1 MSDSWDFN
9 ADFSGVTAASGMGAP
24 SREGSFAVEIIS
36 TDTTTTRAGAP
47 RARFTA
53 RVVEGD
59 MTGRTIYDGLNIP
72 RNAQEWSKLSPFWA
86 ALLVSVGHDTS
97 KWGKK
102 KMSAKAV
109 LGRRGYIYFK
119 PAPEG
124 SYPTVKWITEA
135 DYEATKD
142 VYAAAPTPSAEEG
155 EESLVE
161 KVGQMAASALDQVLD
176 F

>member
-1 MSDSWDFN
+1 MSDWNFDADFN
-9 ADFSGVTAASGMGAP
+9 GVTAASGMGAP

-36 TDTTTTRAGAP
+36 TDTTETRKGAP

-72 RNAQEWSKLSPFWA
+72 RNAEEWSKLSPFWA

-109 LGRRGYIYFK
+109 LGRRGYVYYK

-142 VYAAAPTPSAEEG
+142 VYSEDSTPTSMNG
-155 EESLVE
+155 VESE
-161 KVGQMAASALDQVLD
+161 DTAALDQVLD